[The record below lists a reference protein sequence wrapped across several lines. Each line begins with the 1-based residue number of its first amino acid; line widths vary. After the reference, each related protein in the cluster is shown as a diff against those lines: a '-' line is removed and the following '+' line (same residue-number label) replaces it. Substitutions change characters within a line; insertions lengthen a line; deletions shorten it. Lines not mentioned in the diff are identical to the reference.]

1 MILES
6 PQIVCPPL
14 RDELRAATA
23 ELHEEI
29 DRCFHNYDLS
39 TLRGYRAFL
48 EASAAA
54 LLPVEQ
60 GLQRVHIERV
70 FPDWPARRRRDAIV
84 ADLERLDGTCEPLPE
99 MEIRDFGSMLGAM
112 YVLEGSRLG
121 AKALLRIVSR
131 SPDPRVRQ
139 ATAYLAH
146 GERQPLWQKFLHS
159 LQCHSEHLTDTHS
172 AIASARQV
180 FALFGQAARRNS
192 TGLA

>member
-1 MILES
+1 
-6 PQIVCPPL
+6 L

-29 DRCFHNYDLS
+29 DRCFENYDLA

-48 EASAAA
+48 EASAEA
-54 LLPVEQ
+54 LIPVEQ
-60 GLQRVHIERV
+60 ALQRADIERL
-70 FPDWPARRRRDAIV
+70 FPDWQARRRRNAIV
-84 ADLERLDGTCEPLPE
+84 ADLESLGGTCAMLPE

-121 AKALLRIVSR
+121 AKALLRVVAE

-146 GERQPLWQKFLHS
+146 GERQQLWQRFLCA
-159 LQCHSEHLTDTHS
+159 LQRHSEHLTDTHS
-172 AIASARQV
+172 AIATARQV

>member
-1 MILES
+1 MNFQN
-6 PQIVCPPL
+6 PQPNSLPL

-23 ELHEEI
+23 KLHEDV
-29 DRCFHNYDLS
+29 DRGFQNYDLA
-39 TLRGYRAFL
+39 TFAGYRAFL

-54 LLPVEQ
+54 LIPVEQ
-60 GLQRVHIERV
+60 GLQRADIEQL
-70 FPDWPARRRRDAIV
+70 FPDWQARRRRHAIM
-84 ADLERLDGTCEPLPE
+84 ADLESLGGTFDPLPE

-121 AKALLRIVSR
+121 ARTLLRIVSG

-146 GERQPLWQKFLHS
+146 GERQPLWQKFLHT
-159 LQCHSEHLTDTHS
+159 LQRHSENLADRHS
-172 AIASARQV
+172 AIASACQV